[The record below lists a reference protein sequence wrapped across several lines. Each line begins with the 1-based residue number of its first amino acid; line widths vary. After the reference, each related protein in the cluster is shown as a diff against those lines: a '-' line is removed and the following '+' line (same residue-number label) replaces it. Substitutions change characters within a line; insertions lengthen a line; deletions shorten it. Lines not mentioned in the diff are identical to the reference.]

1 MLFEKIREI
10 TSGELVFGGFKPFG
24 TIAFQNYSGGF
35 LAKNAG
41 IFIFDQ
47 VTIDYT
53 VVEKEPS
60 KVWSKAVTNI
70 L

>member
-1 MLFEKIREI
+1 MTKNENNMSLLKLAIVKVCKFISTEPI
-10 TSGELVFGGFKPFG
+10 FGGFKPFG

-47 VTIDYT
+47 VPIDY
-53 VVEKEPS
+53 S
-60 KVWSKAVTNI
+60 C
-70 L
+70 